1 MSTTQPAHPIRLYRH
16 PLSGHAHRVQLFLSL
31 LGLPVELIDVDLLA
45 GAHKKPDF
53 LAKNPFGQVPVIEDG
68 AFTLADSNAILVY
81 LATKYSDGTW
91 LPRDAQGAA
100 AVQRFLS
107 VAAGEISAGPAKAR
121 VINLFGLGIDPAPAK
136 AIASNILGLLDA
148 HLAATPFLAGA
159 GPTIADVAC
168 YSYVAHA
175 PEGGISLADYGNLRS
190 WLQRIEALPGFV
202 PMQTT
207 KIGLAA

>member
-1 MSTTQPAHPIRLYRH
+1 MSTTQPSTPIRLYRH

-31 LGLPVELIDVDLLA
+31 LGLPVELIDVDLVA
-45 GAHKKPDF
+45 GAHKKPEF

-68 AFTLADSNAILVY
+68 AVTLADSNAILVY
-81 LATKYSDGTW
+81 LAAKYGDDTW
-91 LPRDAQGAA
+91 LPREPEAAA

-121 VINLFGLGIDPAPAK
+121 LINLFKLDADPAPAQ
-136 AIASNILGLLDA
+136 AIATRTFELLDA

-159 GPTIADVAC
+159 RPTIADVAC
-168 YSYVAHA
+168 YSYIAHA
-175 PEGGISLADYGNLRS
+175 PEGGISLADYGRLRA

-202 PMQTT
+202 PMQAT
-207 KIGLAA
+207 KIALAA